1 MTSPMRHGLRAVAW
15 TALTAAAAAQA
26 APGAVDGLGAAVRDF
41 AATAATGQPPWDRLL
56 AGALRHEGP
65 IAPATLAALR
75 DLLPRGRSIA
85 RREAD
90 VPTVRAV
97 WQRFASMPALGN
109 LRPYALLNGA
119 ELEYESG
126 AEADAVRLF
135 EAASEAAPWLRFHA
149 QQRLYYVCQDWRD
162 CTRAR
167 AALEQARACAPADE
181 GERLRLDL
189 MECHCGLRDGRFA
202 AAYEALARAQGRRP
216 TRIDEADRENLT
228 VAALDLGLETGDMA
242 EVVRLARARLADG
255 GSPETLY
262 RCRLGLAVALGRC
275 GTAAE
280 RHDATAT
287 LTAMLADAV
296 PRNRPFVLQE
306 LIELHLHA
314 GDAARAAALARQL
327 TAGRPWD
334 ALPAPQRVTAIA
346 AEVAAAGDALAPDRR
361 AELAAVLAG
370 VWSRLVVEWRDMPVD
385 GHGVAF
391 LQQKFRRN
399 VLALWFELDVATG
412 AADAAKRCLARYLEA
427 DSLGSAARGAKLAPP
442 TVAQLQALVPRDDV
456 LLAYLPT
463 EAGAWCFVVTSGDVE
478 LVRLPSSLGL
488 ERDAAA
494 LRRAIHACDGPPS
507 AELGRQ
513 LAALGTVLLPAS
525 VQTRVHAAAAVGVA
539 GRELCGGVPFECL
552 PWPDAAQPR
561 LGLAKPI
568 AYVPSL
574 AAAAAAAGAAA
585 VVDRAASAGTAGGG
599 ETMAATPS
607 SPAAGLRVLV
617 GSAIQPGDRATWR
630 VEPVALP
637 AGWRDAALGAV
648 APAAVDV
655 VLAADR
661 RALLHSGVAAPV
673 VAILAHGVLDGT
685 RPLQNGLLLD
695 VDAGAG
701 APARTPASVGRDG
714 TVWPED
720 IAAAGTPGRLVFLGV
735 CGAAAGALKRG
746 EDGAHHLGGAFLQA
760 GARGVVLSDQSIF
773 LDATLATLGGLT
785 RALVAGS
792 TAAEGLLAARRAAWR
807 ARPSLA
813 ALAAFRYE
821 GLPDLRVH
829 LPPAPPRGPAVPRW
843 LLVGGAAATLVAAAA
858 AFVRRLRGGRRAVA
872 PRAVAQPPVS

>member
-26 APGAVDGLGAAVRDF
+26 APAAVDGLGAAVRDF

-65 IAPATLAALR
+65 ITPATLAALR
-75 DLLPRGRSIA
+75 ELLPRGRSIA

-97 WQRFASMPALGN
+97 WQRFASMAALGN

-119 ELEYESG
+119 ELEYETG

-167 AALEQARACAPADE
+167 AALEQARACVPADE
-181 GERLRLDL
+181 GERLRFDL

-216 TRIDEADRENLT
+216 ARIDEADRENLT

-242 EVVRLARARLADG
+242 EVVRLARARLAEG

-262 RCRLGLAVALGRC
+262 RCGLGLAVALGRC

-280 RHDATAT
+280 RDEAMAM

-346 AEVAAAGDALAPDRR
+346 AEVAAAADALAPDRR
-361 AELAAVLAG
+361 AELADVLAG

-399 VLALWFELDVATG
+399 VLALLFELDVASG

-427 DSLGSAARGAKLAPP
+427 DSLGSTARRAKLAPP
-442 TVAQLQALVPRDDV
+442 TAPQLQALAPRDGA

-463 EAGAWCFVVTSGDVE
+463 EAGSWCFVVTSGDVE
-478 LVRLPSSLGL
+478 LCRLPSSLGL

-513 LAALGTVLLPAS
+513 LAALGAVLLPAG
-525 VQTRVHAAAAVGVA
+525 VQTRVHAAAAVAVA

-574 AAAAAAAGAAA
+574 AAAAAAAAGAAA
-585 VVDRAASAGTAGGG
+585 AADRAGAAGGG
-599 ETMAATPS
+599 VTMVATPP

-661 RALLHSGVAAPV
+661 RALLHSGATAPF

-695 VDAGAG
+695 VDAGAR
-701 APARTPASVGRDG
+701 APARAPASDGRDG

-720 IAAAGTPGRLVFLGV
+720 IAAAGPPGRLVFLGV

-773 LDATLATLGGLT
+773 LDATLATLGGFT

-807 ARPSLA
+807 ARPSMA

-821 GLPDLRVH
+821 GLPGLRVD
-829 LPPAPPRGPAVPRW
+829 LPPAPLRGPAAPRW
-843 LLVGGAAATLVAAAA
+843 LLVGGAAATLVAAAV
-858 AFVRRLRGGRRAVA
+858 AFVRRLRGGRRADA
-872 PRAVAQPPVS
+872 PRALAQPPVS